1 MFSNFQDLQSRSQTQ
16 RFHVYQLLND
26 LMSTH
31 RAAMRDM
38 GDISLLGVV
47 DIMTGE
53 KDPRNL
59 MIVFSIL
66 KVVMVEWDISN
77 HTEVPL
83 DFSHEMFVLADH
95 EQTLFDSVYNYFPIT
110 FLPPPNDPYG
120 ITAQDLKG
128 RLQECIASTRRFAP
142 HAIPA
147 LLDKLDSTSPNV
159 KVRLPACLFLEI
171 ISQFSTERCPQC
183 IDRLHPII

>member
-1 MFSNFQDLQSRSQTQ
+1 
-16 RFHVYQLLND
+16 
-26 LMSTH
+26 
-31 RAAMRDM
+31 M

-77 HTEVPL
+77 HIEVCVMVFL
-83 DFSHEMFVLADH
+83 LVVGSANTR
-95 EQTLFDSVYNYFPIT
+95 QTLFDSVYNYFPIT
-110 FLPPPNDPYG
+110 FRPPPNDPYG

-128 RLQECIASTRRFAP
+128 RLQECISSTRHFAP

-159 KVRLPACLFLEI
+159 KVRLCNKL
-171 ISQFSTERCPQC
+171 
-183 IDRLHPII
+183 